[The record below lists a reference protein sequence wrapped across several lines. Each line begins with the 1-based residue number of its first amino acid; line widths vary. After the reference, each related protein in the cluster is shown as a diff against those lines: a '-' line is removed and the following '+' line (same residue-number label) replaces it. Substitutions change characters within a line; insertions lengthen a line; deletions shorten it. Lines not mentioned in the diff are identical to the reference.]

1 MLYGQEGIW
10 IRVGS
15 TPTLPQTSFLRD
27 YLLASGINIPKTK
40 NNRLQELLG
49 ILILKN
55 KQYGNNSKR

>member
-15 TPTLPQTSFLRD
+15 TPTLPQTSLLRA

-40 NNRLQELLG
+40 NNRLQGLLG
-49 ILILKN
+49 ILI
-55 KQYGNNSKR
+55 